1 MGRGKHLLKIYHS
14 FFERFGPQHWW
25 PGETPFEVIIG
36 AILTQNTSW
45 KNVEKAIN
53 SLKASGH
60 FTPKGL
66 YDTPIDRLAQLIRS
80 SGYFNIKAKRLKN
93 FLSFLFNEYEG
104 DLEAMLKEDG
114 LKLQDKLLKVNG
126 LGPETVDSI
135 LLYAAGFPIFV
146 VDAYTKRIFSRH
158 GDIKGDESY
167 HQIQT
172 LFMESLPRNK
182 NLYNEYHA
190 LIVRAGKELCK
201 KKPLCHICP
210 IEYDLHKR
218 SKNVIKIGYDWK
230 FFQKDNRNSK

>member
-104 DLEAMLKEDG
+104 DLELMIKEDG
-114 LKLQDKLLKVNG
+114 PVLRHKLLNVNG
-126 LGPETVDSI
+126 MGPETTDSI
-135 LLYAAGFPIFV
+135 LLYAAEHPIFV
-146 VDAYTKRIFSRH
+146 IDAYTKRIFSRH
-158 GDIKGDESY
+158 GYIDADATY
-167 HQIQT
+167 HQMQE
-172 LFMESLPRNK
+172 LFMKCIPQDTC
-182 NLYNEYHA
+182 LYNEYHA
-190 LIVRAGKELCK
+190 LIVRVGKELCSTN
-201 KKPLCHICP
+201 PH
-210 IEYDLHKR
+210 
-218 SKNVIKIGYDWK
+218 
-230 FFQKDNRNSK
+230 

>member
-53 SLKASGH
+53 SLKASGY

-66 YDTPIDRLAQLIRS
+66 YDVPIDRLAQLIRS
-80 SGYFNIKAKRLKN
+80 SGYFNVKAKRLKN
-93 FLSFLFNEYEG
+93 FLAFLFNEYEG
-104 DLEAMLKEDG
+104 DLEAMLEEDG
-114 LKLQDKLLKVNG
+114 VKLRDKLLKVNG

-135 LLYAAGFPIFV
+135 LLYAAGFPVFV
-146 VDAYTKRIFSRH
+146 VDAYTRRIFSRH
-158 GDIKGDESY
+158 EDIKGDATY

-172 LFMESLPRNK
+172 LFMESLPRNE

-190 LIVRAGKELCK
+190 LIVRVGKELCK

-218 SKNVIKIGYDWK
+218 SKNVIKNGYDW
-230 FFQKDNRNSK
+230 

>member
-45 KNVEKAIN
+45 KNVERAIN

-66 YDTPIDRLAQLIRS
+66 YDVPIDRLSQLIRS
-80 SGYFNIKAKRLKN
+80 SGYFNVKAKRLKN
-93 FLSFLFNEYEG
+93 FLAFLFNEYDG

-114 LKLQDKLLKVNG
+114 LKLRDKLLKVNG

-135 LLYAAGFPIFV
+135 LLYAAGFPVFV
-146 VDAYTKRIFSRH
+146 VDAYTRRIFSRH
-158 GDIKGDESY
+158 RDIKGDENY

-172 LFMESLPRNK
+172 LFMEGLIGDE

-190 LIVRAGKELCK
+190 LIVRVGKELCK
-201 KKPLCHICP
+201 KKPLCNLCP

-218 SKNVIKIGYDWK
+218 SKNVIKKGHDW
-230 FFQKDNRNSK
+230 

>member
-1 MGRGKHLLKIYHS
+1 M
-14 FFERFGPQHWW
+14 
-25 PGETPFEVIIG
+25 IIG

-114 LKLQDKLLKVNG
+114 LKLRDKLLKVNG

-158 GDIKGDESY
+158 GDIKGDANY
-167 HQIQT
+167 RQVQT
-172 LFMESLPRNK
+172 LFMESLPK
-182 NLYNEYHA
+182 DENLYNEYHA
-190 LIVRAGKELCK
+190 LIVRVGKDLCK

-210 IEYDLHKR
+210 IEYDL
-218 SKNVIKIGYDWK
+218 
-230 FFQKDNRNSK
+230 